1 MKFNKQRIVEV
12 KTGAGST
19 AVHKEGSKWY
29 MPHDLKPNGRPYA
42 SALPRTEMSR
52 GSGGHIFGEYATL
65 IPEREAQAEPLR
77 RRIFSLRRD
86 ADALEARL
94 CGLYVEPP
102 EPPPHLKTPS
112 RLATLSCPE
121 LEALATAAHGRM
133 CQLHKGAR
141 HCTEAEMSES
151 RALARLISEIRSE
164 LSTRKS

>member
-65 IPEREAQAEPLR
+65 IP
-77 RRIFSLRRD
+77 D